1 MSFEETPNAPSTPTQ
16 DSGAPEQPQTQQA
29 SEPSA
34 AAEQPHLEQASEPST
49 AAEHPHCE
57 QASEPS
63 TPAQQPHIEQ
73 ASEPSTAAEQ
83 PHLEQASEP
92 SSPAQQPHIEQ
103 ASEPSS
109 PPAETAGAAAPRS
122 EKEPTMEDFATAL
135 ETFEQEQA
143 QTEAALNE
151 EQIVTGTVLKV
162 TAQYVVVDIG
172 YKSEGVVQVAEFT
185 DSEGNVTVKRGDE
198 IAVMREPGHTE
209 EGYIH
214 LSHDKAQRLHAWDE
228 IEKAYDDKAS
238 VKARVID
245 RIKGG
250 LTVDILGARA
260 FLPGSQVDLRP
271 VRNLDA
277 LKGTDLEVRIIKL
290 NKKRGNIVA
299 SRKTLLEEEQG
310 EKRTKTLDQLSE
322 NSILTGTV
330 KNLTNYGAFVD
341 LGGIDGLLHITDM
354 SWGRLTHPRDLVQ
367 VGDQIQVK
375 VLKFDRDKQRVS
387 LGFKQ
392 LTPDPWLD
400 AAERYPIGAHV
411 RGRVISVT
419 DYGAFVELE
428 QGIEGLVHV
437 SEMTWSKRMKHPS
450 KLVNISDQVEAVVL
464 NVNPQERRISLGLK
478 QLESNPWES
487 LHEKFPV
494 GTVVEGKVRNLTDF
508 GAFIEIED
516 GIDGLVHVSNLSWT
530 KRVKHPSEVLKKGD
544 KVKAIVLAIE
554 PDQRRLSLGVK
565 QLQPDVWDT
574 FFEQHRVGDVI
585 HGKVL
590 RLASFGAFVEI
601 ADGIEGLCHVSEAVD
616 QNNVAVKLDVDTEH
630 EVKHVKMNQEEK
642 KVGLS
647 IRAVGEEASRAEVE
661 SYKERGGEKGH
672 KEQKSSS
679 SSSSSS
685 STTLGDLIN

>member
-1 MSFEETPNAPSTPTQ
+1 MSFEETHNVPTT
-16 DSGAPEQPQTQQA
+16 QTQ
-29 SEPSA
+29 E
-34 AAEQPHLEQASEPST
+34 T
-49 AAEHPHCE
+49 
-57 QASEPS
+57 
-63 TPAQQPHIEQ
+63 
-73 ASEPSTAAEQ
+73 TAAEQ
-83 PHLEQASEP
+83 PEIQPAEQP
-92 SSPAQQPHIEQ
+92 TAQAAVQPQPEQ
-103 ASEPSS
+103 V
-109 PPAETAGAAAPRS
+109 AETASQPVETTPAPPRS
-122 EKEPTMEDFATAL
+122 EKEPGMEDFATAL

-151 EQIVTGTVLKV
+151 EQVVTGTVLKV
-162 TAQYVVVDIG
+162 TPQYVVVDIG
-172 YKSEGVVQVAEFT
+172 YKSEGVIPVAELT
-185 DSEGNVTVKRGDE
+185 DHEGNVTVQRGDE
-198 IAVMREPGHTE
+198 VAVMREPGHTE

-214 LSHDKAQRLHAWDE
+214 LSHQKAQRLRSWDE
-228 IEKAYDDKAS
+228 IEKAFNEKTP

-250 LTVDILGARA
+250 VTVDIMGARA

-271 VRNLDA
+271 VRNLEA
-277 LKGTDLEVRIIKL
+277 LKGQEIEVRIIKL

-299 SRKTLLEEEQG
+299 SRKQLLEEEQA
-310 EKRTKTLDQLSE
+310 EKRTKTLEHLE
-322 NSILTGTV
+322 EEAILTGSV
-330 KNLTNYGAFVD
+330 KNLTDYGAFVD

-375 VLKFDRDKQRVS
+375 VLKFDKDKQRVS

-400 AAERYPIGAHV
+400 ASERYPIGAHV

-419 DYGAFVELE
+419 DYGAFIELE

-450 KLVNISDQVEAVVL
+450 KLVNVGDQVEAVVL
-464 NVNPQERRISLGLK
+464 NVNPTERRISLGLK
-478 QLESNPWES
+478 QLESNPWET

-494 GTVVEGKVRNLTDF
+494 GAIVEGKVRNLTEF

-554 PDQRRLSLGVK
+554 PEQRRLSLGVK
-565 QLQPDVWDT
+565 QLQPDAWDT

-601 ADGIEGLCHVSEAVD
+601 ADGVEGLCHNSEAVD
-616 QNNVAVKLDVDTEH
+616 AHGAPIKLESGNEH
-630 EVKHVKMNQEEK
+630 EFKIIKMNQAEK

-647 IRAVGEEASRAEVE
+647 IRAVGEEATRSDVE
-661 SYKERGGEKGH
+661 AYKAPAA
-672 KEQKSSS
+672 SSS
-679 SSSSSS
+679 SSGAG
-685 STTLGDLIN
+685 STIGEFMSWKRASNENN

>member
-1 MSFEETPNAPSTPTQ
+1 MSFEEVPNAPTTQ
-16 DSGAPEQPQTQQA
+16 TEDSGAPEQPQTQQA
-29 SEPSA
+29 TEPSA
-34 AAEQPHLEQASEPST
+34 PSEQAHIEQGSELSPIAEQPHLEPASEPSR
-49 AAEHPHCE
+49 
-57 QASEPS
+57 Q
-63 TPAQQPHIEQ
+63 
-73 ASEPSTAAEQ
+73 
-83 PHLEQASEP
+83 
-92 SSPAQQPHIEQ
+92 
-103 ASEPSS
+103 
-109 PPAETAGAAAPRS
+109 PAERTAAAAPRS
-122 EKEPTMEDFATAL
+122 EKEPSMEDFATAL

-271 VRNLDA
+271 VRNLDG
-277 LKGTDLEVRIIKL
+277 LKGQEIEVRIIKL

-299 SRKTLLEEEQG
+299 SRKQLLEEEQS
-310 EKRTKTLDQLSE
+310 EKRTKTLDQLHE
-322 NSILTGTV
+322 DGILTGTV
-330 KNLTNYGAFVD
+330 KNLTDYGAFVD

-375 VLKFDRDKQRVS
+375 VLKFDREKQRVS

-411 RGRVISVT
+411 HGRVISVT

-450 KLVNISDQVEAVVL
+450 KLVNVNDQVEAVVL

-487 LHEKFPV
+487 LNEKFPV
-494 GTVVEGKVRNLTDF
+494 GAVVEGKVRNLTDF

-574 FFEQHRVGDVI
+574 FFEQHHVGDVI

-601 ADGIEGLCHVSEAVD
+601 ADGVEGLCHNSEAAD
-616 QNNVAVKLDVDTEH
+616 PHGQPIKLESGQEFEFKVI
-630 EVKHVKMNQEEK
+630 KMNPAEK

-647 IRAVGEEASRAEVE
+647 IRAVGGEEATRRDVEAYKAPAATSSGTGSTIGEFMSWKRASNE
-661 SYKERGGEKGH
+661 
-672 KEQKSSS
+672 
-679 SSSSSS
+679 
-685 STTLGDLIN
+685 NN